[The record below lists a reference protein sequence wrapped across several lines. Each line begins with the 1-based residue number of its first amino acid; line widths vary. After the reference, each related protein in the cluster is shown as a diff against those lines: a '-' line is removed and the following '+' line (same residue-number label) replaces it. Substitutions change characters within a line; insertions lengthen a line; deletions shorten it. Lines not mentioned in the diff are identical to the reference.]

1 MFNGFAA
8 LLIRRCKIKQN
19 ANTIL
24 EGELKKWMILPS
36 VKNYVVSNKEVT
48 FLTILKKSGR
58 NIEV

>member
-24 EGELKKWMILPS
+24 EGELKKWMILLPFES
-36 VKNYVVSNKEVT
+36 YIVSNK
-48 FLTILKKSGR
+48 ILIVFVSPKKSGR